1 MVEYLIE
8 LLTRMIVASTPLF
21 IATLGELYTERS
33 GVINLG
39 VEGLFVL
46 GASVSFTVSIITQDL
61 MLALIS
67 TALIGAIIGG
77 IHGFVSTYLKGRE
90 ILSGL
95 AITLFAYGLASI
107 IGRPYVGLSLPV
119 RLNLSGNAVQ
129 IVIITI
135 FLAILSWI
143 IIFKLKIGILIR
155 ACGEDPS
162 SAYVMGVSVDK
173 VRLLTT
179 MLGSSMAS
187 IGGGIY
193 TLGYIQVWTEGAGMG
208 WGWIAIANVIVSLWN
223 PLLTPIF
230 SLLYGGINSMIWM
243 LQLPPYNIS
252 PYLLGITPYA
262 VTLLTLFI
270 IVATPI
276 RKYVKPPT
284 ALGIKFEREERTI

>member
-1 MVEYLIE
+1 MVGIAEEIIS
-8 LLTRMIVASTPLF
+8 RMVVASTPLF
-21 IATLGELYTERS
+21 LATLGEIYTERS

-46 GASVSFTVSIITQDL
+46 GASISFTATIITGDPYIAL
-61 MLALIS
+61 LATIVLGS
-67 TALIGAIIGG
+67 VIGG

-107 IGRPYVGLSLPV
+107 LGRPFVGLSLPT
-119 RLNLSGNAVQ
+119 RINLANNY
-129 IVIITI
+129 IYLLIINI
-135 FLAILSWI
+135 LLAILSWTI
-143 IIFKLKIGILIR
+143 LFKLKIGAIIR

-162 SAYVMGVSVDK
+162 SAYVMGVDVDK
-173 VRLLTT
+173 VRLATT
-179 MLGSSMAS
+179 MLGSGIAS
-187 IGGGIY
+187 LAGGIY

-223 PLLTPIF
+223 PILAPIF
-230 SLLYGGINSMIWM
+230 SLIYGGINSMIWL

-252 PYLLGITPYA
+252 PYLLGTTPYLI
-262 VTLLTLFI
+262 TLITLFI

-276 RKYVKPPT
+276 KKYVKPPA

>member
-1 MVEYLIE
+1 MVEYMIE
-8 LLTRMIVASTPLF
+8 LISRMIVASTPLF
-21 IATLGELYTERS
+21 LATLGELYTERS

-46 GASVSFTVSIITQDL
+46 GASVAFTLTILTESL
-61 MLALIS
+61 MIALATTLVVG
-67 TALIGAIIGG
+67 AVIGS
-77 IHGFVSTYLKGRE
+77 IHGLVTTYLKGRE

-95 AITLFAYGLASI
+95 AVTLFSYGLASV
-107 IGRPYVGLSLPV
+107 IGRPFVGLSLPV
-119 RLNLSGNAVQ
+119 RLNLSGNYVTLLAL
-129 IVIITI
+129 IIAS
-135 FLAILSWI
+135 AIASWI
-143 IIFKLKIGILIR
+143 ILFKLKIGVVIR

-162 SAYVMGVSVDK
+162 SAYVMGVNIDR
-173 VRLLTT
+173 VRLITT
-179 MLGSSMAS
+179 MMGSSLAS
-187 IGGGIY
+187 LAGGIY

-243 LQLPPYNIS
+243 MQLPPYNVS
-252 PYLLGITPYA
+252 PYLLGATPYL
-262 VTLLTLFI
+262 VTLLTLFV

-276 RKYVKPPT
+276 KKYVKPPA

>member
-1 MVEYLIE
+1 MVEYIAE
-8 LLTRMIVASTPLF
+8 LLIRIIIASTPLF

-46 GASVSFTVSIITQDL
+46 GASLSFTVSILTEDL
-61 MLALIS
+61 ILALIS
-67 TALIGAIIGG
+67 TALVGAVIGG

-119 RLNLSGNAVQ
+119 RLNLSSNAIQ
-129 IVIITI
+129 IIII
-135 FLAILSWI
+135 NVFLAIISWI

-223 PLLTPIF
+223 PLLTPVF

-252 PYLLGITPYA
+252 PYLLGTTPYA

-276 RKYVKPPT
+276 RKYVKPPA